1 MLLAGVD
8 EVGRGSLAGPVVAA
22 AVIMP
27 KNFSH
32 PLLND
37 SKKLTSR
44 QREALR
50 PIIEKRAVQSAVAY
64 VSNEEID
71 KLNILNASL
80 KCMHLA
86 LDKLNISP
94 ELILV
99 DGNKFHPY
107 KSIPHNCIV
116 KGDGKFVSIAAASI
130 LAKTHRDERMGIIH
144 QKHPVYGWNKNKGY
158 PTKLHREAIKKT
170 GASPFHRKSFRLLS
184 PPTLF

>member
-1 MLLAGVD
+1 MTSLEIERKLILQGYRLIGGID
-8 EVGRGSLAGPVVAA
+8 EVGRGCLAGPVVAA

-37 SKKLTSR
+37 SKKLTAR

-50 PIIEKRAVQSAVAY
+50 PIIEKRAVQWAVAY

-86 LDKLNISP
+86 LDKRNISQ
-94 ELILV
+94 EL
-99 DGNKFHPY
+99 N
-107 KSIPHNCIV
+107 
-116 KGDGKFVSIAAASI
+116 
-130 LAKTHRDERMGIIH
+130 
-144 QKHPVYGWNKNKGY
+144 
-158 PTKLHREAIKKT
+158 
-170 GASPFHRKSFRLLS
+170 
-184 PPTLF
+184 